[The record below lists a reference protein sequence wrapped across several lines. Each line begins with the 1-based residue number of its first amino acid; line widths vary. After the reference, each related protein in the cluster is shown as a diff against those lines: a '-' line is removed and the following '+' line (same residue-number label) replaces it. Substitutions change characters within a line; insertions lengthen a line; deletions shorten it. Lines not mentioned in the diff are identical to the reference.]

1 MCIAQVHLHSLYRA
15 SRKIGRNATAANS
28 MVRANQTCHNLP
40 SYPNSAMQEFVIYL
54 PTTMNDGTP
63 VDSGEIARIKDTLVK
78 AFGGYT
84 HLSHRSE
91 GAWRMGG
98 VTFHDEVTIIRVLDD
113 GSAHFDM
120 QAFKKSIEAAL
131 KQEAILIVAHDVKA
145 V

>member
-1 MCIAQVHLHSLYRA
+1 MR
-15 SRKIGRNATAANS
+15 
-28 MVRANQTCHNLP
+28 
-40 SYPNSAMQEFVIYL
+40 EFEIYL

-63 VDSGEIARIKDTLVK
+63 VDADEIQRIKDELAK

-98 VTFHDEVTIIRVLDD
+98 VTFRDEVTIVRVLDD
-113 GSAHFDM
+113 GSANFDM
-120 QAFKKSIEAAL
+120 RAFKTSLEGSL
-131 KQEAILIVAHDVKA
+131 HQEAVLIIARDVAA